1 VLLGIALVAG
11 LLVRAAVLAQTAGLG
26 TPIIDEQH
34 YTQLAGNLLHG
45 YGFSWGPE
53 RPTSI
58 RPPLYPAFVAAVWSV
73 AGEGNHQ
80 AVRLVQIVLSALTA
94 WFVFLIGR
102 QFFGPMTGRLA
113 AAMVWIY
120 PSFIFFNVTILTET
134 LYTFLL
140 VAFLW
145 LVARLVD
152 SARLSVAIAAG
163 LALGLA
169 CLTRSSLWP
178 LPLVLCPLLLL
189 VLRAPMSRRVGVAA
203 LVFAGYATVI
213 APWAVRNTRLQG
225 VVTIVDTMGGLNLRM
240 GNYEHTPEDRMWDA
254 VALEGERNWS
264 HALRV
269 ESPGRT
275 FTEGEKDKW
284 AQRRAIEYIAAHPA
298 TTLRRSLI
306 RFADF
311 WGLER
316 EYAAGVAQNLYE
328 PPRWLGIT
336 VSVAMVL
343 TFVVVAVSG
352 AVGIWLAP
360 ARNWRADIVLLLP
373 GLAIMAAHTIVFGHS
388 RYHLPLIPVLALY
401 ASSLWS
407 SRTSIL
413 AERRFAVA
421 GAVASVA
428 VLAAVWGRQLLFV
441 DSGRIQGFFA
451 HVR

>member
-1 VLLGIALVAG
+1 
-11 LLVRAAVLAQTAGLG
+11 
-26 TPIIDEQH
+26 
-34 YTQLAGNLLHG
+34 
-45 YGFSWGPE
+45 
-53 RPTSI
+53 
-58 RPPLYPAFVAAVWSV
+58 
-73 AGEGNHQ
+73 
-80 AVRLVQIVLSALTA
+80 
-94 WFVFLIGR
+94 
-102 QFFGPMTGRLA
+102 
-113 AAMVWIY
+113 MVWIY